1 MTPGLKLGLGAV
13 AVLFLT
19 VALVRSCGIAEPI
32 VIPDWADSLRAAHAQ
47 YRQDSIQIAADLHRQ
62 ASLSDSLRR
71 AADSW
76 RQRALVRPT
85 RPAPNTGTIV
95 PDSGSPDTNPDN
107 VSGNPGSPV
116 THTSADSIVWLTAQI
131 DSLWAAL
138 DASDSAYASL
148 EAAFTAQKQA
158 TAAALAGWDRAI
170 KDGDRAIEVGHRAIS
185 DLTARLRKARRG
197 CRVLG
202 LLPCPELALT
212 GGVTTLG
219 GAVGMGA
226 TLGVSIPIK
235 LGGS

>member
-19 VALVRSCGIAEPI
+19 VALLRSCGIAEPI
-32 VIPDWADSLRAAHAQ
+32 VIPDWADSVRAVREASRRERDSLHHVVDANKMVADSAKRAAE
-47 YRQDSIQIAADLHRQ
+47 
-62 ASLSDSLRR
+62 
-71 AADSW
+71 SW
-76 RQRALVRPT
+76 RQRALVRPA
-85 RPAPNTGTIV
+85 RPAPNTGTTV
-95 PDSGSPDTNPDN
+95 PDSGT
-107 VSGNPGSPV
+107 VALLV
-116 THTSADSIVWLTAQI
+116 AQN

-148 EAAFTAQKQA
+148 ETAYTAQKQA
-158 TAAALAGWDRAI
+158 TAAAMAGWAAADSALTQQGLVAQRAI
-170 KDGDRAIEVGHRAIS
+170 NS
-185 DLTARLRKARRG
+185 LTVALNKARRG